1 MLGDYYVRWSLIAVV
16 QKLSIDCPDG
26 YSQKDLDN
34 SVLGKG
40 KSWEKLS
47 YQANTNYYGTFGS
60 EKNNHHSFFPSRH
73 ALLFS
78 LLRWFIFFEMLNLWI
93 ICSEFFLFPLL
104 ILVFVS
110 DFEISL
116 GAVLIKLVFDRT
128 LGFSLS
134 LGTNFLTTFKQLGY
148 LFMIGSVKVKLTIGS
163 VCFYSWDWGSP
174 SVIGCCLHSLQ
185 RLVESWGR
193 SARILL
199 LNGHICN

>member
-34 SVLGKG
+34 SVLRKG

-47 YQANTNYYGTFGS
+47 YQAYTNYYGTFGS

-78 LLRWFIFFEMLNLWI
+78 LLRWFFIIFVMLDLWI

-134 LGTNFLTTFKQLGY
+134 LGTNFLTTFKKLGN
-148 LFMIGSVKVKLTIGS
+148 LFIVGSVKVELTISS
-163 VCFYSWDWGSP
+163 VCF
-174 SVIGCCLHSLQ
+174 
-185 RLVESWGR
+185 
-193 SARILL
+193 
-199 LNGHICN
+199 